1 MFIAAF
7 TDEGVG
13 HSPFIRSESSMA
25 VMHVG
30 HVLPSN
36 HNSST
41 VLVHVLH
48 CSYAMKRKPRLHHGT
63 VTIDLDKNRLVESPR
78 SSRSHQMT
86 DSQGF
91 C

>member
-7 TDEGVG
+7 ADEGVG
-13 HSPFIRSESSMA
+13 HSPFIRSGSSMA
-25 VMHVG
+25 AVYIG
-30 HVLPSN
+30 HVLAMEIQ
-36 HNSST
+36 NSSLT
-41 VLVHVLH
+41 VLH
-48 CSYAMKRKPRLHHGT
+48 CSYVMKRKPRLHDGI
-63 VTIDLDKNRLVESPR
+63 VTIHLHKNRLVELPR

>member
-1 MFIAAF
+1 MFIVAF

-25 VMHVG
+25 ADSASRVG
-30 HVLPSN
+30 HVEIQ
-36 HNSST
+36 NSSLT
-41 VLVHVLH
+41 VV
-48 CSYAMKRKPRLHHGT
+48 CSYVMKRKPRLHDGI
-63 VTIDLDKNRLVESPR
+63 VTIHLDKNRLVELPR